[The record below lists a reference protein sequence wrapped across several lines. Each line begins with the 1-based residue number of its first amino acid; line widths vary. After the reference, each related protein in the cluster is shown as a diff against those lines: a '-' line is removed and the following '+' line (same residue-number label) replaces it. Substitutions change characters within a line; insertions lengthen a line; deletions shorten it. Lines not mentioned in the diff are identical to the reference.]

1 MLSQKKGV
9 YFIEEQIKKEQHCE
23 NMILFNMISLRQ
35 TEIGAKMQKK
45 INITKILYFYIIT
58 FLGILI
64 IFCAVNLNPNNDMWW
79 MISTGR
85 YIVQNKTIPKINPFT
100 IHNGYGIIVQ
110 QWLTAIFNYE
120 IYIHFGNIG
129 FITTAILMTVLSLF
143 LCYRYISMFTNDI
156 NTKIL
161 LISVVAFVFSSFAT
175 TRPTIFTIPVVLLE
189 LANLEKWNG
198 DKKNI
203 RYLLPLIFLSVLE
216 INIHAALWPL
226 LLILTLPYIAP
237 GYALNFKHFV
247 TELINRKW
255 LIVADV
261 LMFLSGFL
269 SPNGVNAMLY
279 LVKSY
284 KKTSL
289 MNSILELQKPAILGV
304 WGILLIV
311 QIVFLVL
318 YLREYGANSDFSKV
332 FLAAGTIF
340 MSCTAVRNVWMA
352 AIGCLPLLA
361 DMIPNMIRFRK
372 EHIYELWKT
381 FIINAV
387 LLGCIAVILSEIAGQ
402 IENKK
407 IPAKNAAEYLASVAE
422 PDRERVYTSFDNG
435 GMFEWYGFKVY
446 TDARPELFTKEVN
459 KKESIDSEIY
469 NVEYGFVDYRDFID
483 KYDFTYIVVNDDT
496 PFTYYL
502 ENDTKWTDVY
512 KSGGICIYA
521 KFL

>member
-1 MLSQKKGV
+1 
-9 YFIEEQIKKEQHCE
+9 
-23 NMILFNMISLRQ
+23 
-35 TEIGAKMQKK
+35 MQKK
-45 INITKILYFYIIT
+45 IDITKNLYFYIAA
-58 FLGILI
+58 FLGIMI

-85 YIVQNKTIPKINPFT
+85 NIVENREIPKINPFT
-100 IHNGYGIIVQ
+100 IHDGYEIIVQ
-110 QWLTAIFNYE
+110 QWLTAVFNYE
-120 IYIHFGNIG
+120 VYIHFGNIG
-129 FITTAILMTVLSLF
+129 FIVTAIMMSLFSLF
-143 LCYRYISMFTNDI
+143 LCHRYVSLFTSDVNI
-156 NTKIL
+156 KIL
-161 LISVVAFVFSSFAT
+161 LISVAAFVFSTFAA

-189 LANLEKWNG
+189 LTNLEKWNG
-198 DKKNI
+198 DKKKI
-203 RYLLPLIFLSVLE
+203 RYLLPLIFLSVFE

-226 LLILTLPYIAP
+226 LLILTLPYIVP
-237 GYALNFKHFV
+237 GYVLNFKYFIAD
-247 TELINRKW
+247 LMNKKW
-255 LIVADV
+255 LIIANIF
-261 LMFLSGFL
+261 MFLCGFL
-269 SPNGVNAMLY
+269 NPNGANAILY

-284 KKTSL
+284 KKTAL
-289 MNSILELQKPAILGV
+289 MNSILELQKPTILGI

-352 AIGCLPLLA
+352 TIGCLPLLA
-361 DMIPNMIRFRK
+361 VMLQKMIRFRK

-381 FIINAV
+381 IIINVV
-387 LLGCIAVILSEIAGQ
+387 LLGCISVILPEIAGQ

-512 KSGGICIYA
+512 KSGGICIYT

>member
-1 MLSQKKGV
+1 
-9 YFIEEQIKKEQHCE
+9 
-23 NMILFNMISLRQ
+23 
-35 TEIGAKMQKK
+35 MQKK
-45 INITKILYFYIIT
+45 IDITKNLYFYIAA
-58 FLGILI
+58 FLGIMI

-85 YIVQNKTIPKINPFT
+85 YIVENRKIPTINPFT
-100 IHNGYGIIVQ
+100 IHDGYKIIVQ
-110 QWLTAIFNYE
+110 QWLTAVFNYE
-120 IYIHFGNIG
+120 VYIHFGNIG
-129 FITTAILMTVLSLF
+129 FIVTAILMSLFSLF
-143 LCYRYISMFTNDI
+143 LCHRYVSLFTSDVNI
-156 NTKIL
+156 KIL
-161 LISVVAFVFSSFAT
+161 LFSVAAFAFSTFAA

-189 LANLEKWNG
+189 LTNLEKWNG
-198 DKKNI
+198 AKKKI
-203 RYLLPLIFLSVLE
+203 RYLLPLIFLSVFE

-255 LIVADV
+255 LIVADI

-269 SPNGVNAMLY
+269 NPNGVNAMLY

-284 KKTSL
+284 KKTAL

-304 WGILLIV
+304 WGILLII

-318 YLREYGANSDFSKV
+318 YLREYGVNSDFSKV

-340 MSCTAVRNVWMA
+340 MSCTALHNVWMA
-352 AIGCLPLLA
+352 TISCLPLFASML
-361 DMIPNMIRFRK
+361 PGMIRFRK

-381 FIINAV
+381 IIINVV
-387 LLGCIAVILSEIAGQ
+387 LLGCIAVILPEVAGQ
-402 IENKK
+402 IKNKE
-407 IPAKNAAEYLASVAE
+407 IPAKDAAEYLASVTD
-422 PDRERVYTSFDNG
+422 PDNERVYTSFDNG

-446 TDARPELFTKEVN
+446 TDARPELFTEEIN
-459 KKESIDSEIY
+459 KKENIDSEIY
-469 NVEYGFVDYRDFID
+469 NVEYGVVNYRDFID

-496 PFTYYL
+496 PFAYYL

-512 KSGGICIYA
+512 ISGGIRIYT
-521 KFL
+521 KFS

>member
-1 MLSQKKGV
+1 
-9 YFIEEQIKKEQHCE
+9 
-23 NMILFNMISLRQ
+23 
-35 TEIGAKMQKK
+35 MQKK
-45 INITKILYFYIIT
+45 INITKTLYFYIIA

-85 YIVQNKTIPKINPFT
+85 YIVKNREIPKINPFT
-100 IHNGYGIIVQ
+100 IHNGYEIIVQ

-143 LCYRYISMFTNDI
+143 LCYRYISIFTNDI
-156 NTKIL
+156 NTKML
-161 LISVVAFVFSSFAT
+161 LISVAVFIFAAFAA

-189 LANLEKWNG
+189 LTNLEKWNG
-198 DKKNI
+198 DKKKI
-203 RYLLPLIFLSVLE
+203 RYLLPLIFLSVFE

-226 LLILTLPYIAP
+226 LLILTLPYIVP
-237 GYALNFKHFV
+237 GYALNFKYFV
-247 TELINRKW
+247 AELLNRKW
-255 LIVADV
+255 LIVVDIF
-261 LMFLSGFL
+261 MFLCGFL
-269 SPNGVNAMLY
+269 NPNGVNAMLY

-284 KKTSL
+284 KKTAL
-289 MNSILELQKPAILGV
+289 MNSILELQKPTILGV
-304 WGILLIV
+304 GGILLIV

-340 MSCTAVRNVWMA
+340 MSCTAVRNAWMA
-352 AIGCLPLLA
+352 GIGCLPLFASML
-361 DMIPNMIRFRK
+361 PKMIRFRK
-372 EHIYELWKT
+372 EHIYELWKAI
-381 FIINAV
+381 IINAV
-387 LLGCIAVILSEIAGQ
+387 LLGCIAVILPEIAGL
-402 IENKK
+402 IKNKE
-407 IPAKNAAEYLASVAE
+407 IPAKDAAEYLASVTD
-422 PDRERVYTSFDNG
+422 PDNERVYTSFDNG

-446 TDARPELFTKEVN
+446 TDARPELFTEEIN

-469 NVEYGFVDYRDFID
+469 NVEYGVVNYRDFID

-496 PFTYYL
+496 PFAYYL

-512 KSGGICIYA
+512 ISGGIRIYT

>member
-1 MLSQKKGV
+1 
-9 YFIEEQIKKEQHCE
+9 
-23 NMILFNMISLRQ
+23 
-35 TEIGAKMQKK
+35 MQKK
-45 INITKILYFYIIT
+45 INIAKILYFYIIT

-85 YIVQNKTIPKINPFT
+85 YIVENREIPKINPFT
-100 IHNGYGIIVQ
+100 IHNGYRIIVQ

-120 IYIHFGNIG
+120 IYIHFGNSG

-143 LCYRYISMFTNDI
+143 LCYRYISIFTNDI
-156 NTKIL
+156 NTKML
-161 LISVVAFVFSSFAT
+161 LISVAAFVFAAFAA

-189 LANLEKWNG
+189 LTNLEKWNR
-198 DKKNI
+198 DKNKI
-203 RYLLPLIFLSVLE
+203 RYLIPLIFLSILE

-226 LLILTLPYIAP
+226 LLILTLPYIVP
-237 GYALNFKHFV
+237 GYALNFKYFV
-247 TELINRKW
+247 TELMNRKC
-255 LIVADV
+255 LIVVDIF
-261 LMFLSGFL
+261 MFLCGFL
-269 SPNGVNAMLY
+269 NPNGVNSMLY

-284 KKTSL
+284 KKTAL
-289 MNSILELQKPAILGV
+289 MNSILELQKPTILGI
-304 WGILLIV
+304 WGILLIA

-387 LLGCIAVILSEIAGQ
+387 LLVCIAVILPEIAGQ

-422 PDRERVYTSFDNG
+422 PNRERVYTSFDNG

-446 TDARPELFTKEVN
+446 TDARPELFTEEIN

-469 NVEYGFVDYRDFID
+469 NVEYGVVNYRDFID

-496 PFTYYL
+496 PFVYYL

-512 KSGGICIYA
+512 ISDGIRIYT
-521 KFL
+521 KFP

>member
-1 MLSQKKGV
+1 
-9 YFIEEQIKKEQHCE
+9 
-23 NMILFNMISLRQ
+23 
-35 TEIGAKMQKK
+35 MQKK
-45 INITKILYFYIIT
+45 IDITKNLYFYIAA
-58 FLGILI
+58 FLGIMI

-85 YIVQNKTIPKINPFT
+85 YIVENREIPKINPFT
-100 IHNGYGIIVQ
+100 IHNGYEIIVQ

-161 LISVVAFVFSSFAT
+161 LISVVVFVFSSFAA
-175 TRPTIFTIPVVLLE
+175 TRPTIFTIPLILFE
-189 LANLEKWNG
+189 LINLEKWNG
-198 DKKNI
+198 DKKKI

-237 GYALNFKHFV
+237 GCALSFKYFV
-247 TELINRKW
+247 TELVNRKR
-255 LIVADV
+255 LIIADIF
-261 LMFLSGFL
+261 MFLCGFL
-269 SPNGVNAMLY
+269 NPNGVNAMLY

-284 KKTSL
+284 KKTAL
-289 MNSILELQKPAILGV
+289 MNSILELQKPAILGI

-318 YLREYGANSDFSKV
+318 YLREYGTNSDFSKV

-352 AIGCLPLLA
+352 AIGCLPLFASML
-361 DMIPNMIRFRK
+361 PKMIRFRK

-387 LLGCIAVILSEIAGQ
+387 LLGCIAVILPEIAGQ

-435 GMFEWYGFKVY
+435 GMFEWYGFEVY
-446 TDARPELFTKEVN
+446 TDARPELFTKEVGDN
-459 KKESIDSEIY
+459 IMWKRGKTVTELERDKIAEIA
-469 NVEYGFVDYRDFID
+469 D
-483 KYDFTYIVVNDDT
+483 KYEVPKRDVTSMFQSGLDFDKINNNLAED
-496 PFTYYL
+496 
-502 ENDTKWTDVY
+502 
-512 KSGGICIYA
+512 
-521 KFL
+521 

>member
-1 MLSQKKGV
+1 
-9 YFIEEQIKKEQHCE
+9 
-23 NMILFNMISLRQ
+23 
-35 TEIGAKMQKK
+35 MQKK
-45 INITKILYFYIIT
+45 INIAKILYFYIIT

-85 YIVQNKTIPKINPFT
+85 YIVENREIPKINPFT

-156 NTKIL
+156 NTKML
-161 LISVVAFVFSSFAT
+161 LISVAAFVFAAFAA

-189 LANLEKWNG
+189 LTNLEKWNR
-198 DKKNI
+198 DKNKI
-203 RYLLPLIFLSVLE
+203 RYLIPLIFLSILE

-226 LLILTLPYIAP
+226 LLILTLPYIVP
-237 GYALNFKHFV
+237 GYALNFKYFV
-247 TELINRKW
+247 TELMNRKC
-255 LIVADV
+255 LIVVDIF
-261 LMFLSGFL
+261 MFLCGFL
-269 SPNGVNAMLY
+269 NPNGVNSMLY

-284 KKTSL
+284 KKTAL
-289 MNSILELQKPAILGV
+289 MNSILELQKPTILGI
-304 WGILLIV
+304 WGILLIA

-372 EHIYELWKT
+372 EHIYGLWKT

-387 LLGCIAVILSEIAGQ
+387 LLGCIAVILPEIAGQ

-407 IPAKNAAEYLASVAE
+407 IPTKNAAEYLASVAE

-446 TDARPELFTKEVN
+446 TDARPELFTEEIN

-469 NVEYGFVDYRDFID
+469 NVEYGVVNYRDFID

-496 PFTYYL
+496 PFVYYL

-512 KSGGICIYA
+512 ISDGIRIYT
-521 KFL
+521 KFP

>member
-1 MLSQKKGV
+1 
-9 YFIEEQIKKEQHCE
+9 
-23 NMILFNMISLRQ
+23 
-35 TEIGAKMQKK
+35 MQKK
-45 INITKILYFYIIT
+45 IDITKNLYFYIAA
-58 FLGILI
+58 FLGIMI

-85 YIVQNKTIPKINPFT
+85 YIVENRKIPTINPFT
-100 IHNGYGIIVQ
+100 IHDGYKIIVQ
-110 QWLTAIFNYE
+110 QWLTAVFNYE
-120 IYIHFGNIG
+120 VYIHFGNIG
-129 FITTAILMTVLSLF
+129 FIVTAILMSLFSLF
-143 LCYRYISMFTNDI
+143 LCHRYVSLFTSDVNI
-156 NTKIL
+156 KIL
-161 LISVVAFVFSSFAT
+161 LFSVAAFAFSTFAA

-189 LANLEKWNG
+189 LTNLEKWNG
-198 DKKNI
+198 DKKKI
-203 RYLLPLIFLSVLE
+203 RYLLPLIFLSVFE

-255 LIVADV
+255 LIVADI

-269 SPNGVNAMLY
+269 NPNGVNAMLY

-284 KKTSL
+284 KKTAL

-304 WGILLIV
+304 WGILLII

-318 YLREYGANSDFSKV
+318 YLREYGVNSDFSKV

-352 AIGCLPLLA
+352 AIGCLPLFASML
-361 DMIPNMIRFRK
+361 PGMIRFRK

-381 FIINAV
+381 IIINVV
-387 LLGCIAVILSEIAGQ
+387 LLGCIAVILPEVAGQ
-402 IENKK
+402 IKNKE
-407 IPAKNAAEYLASVAE
+407 IPAKDAAEYLASVTD
-422 PDRERVYTSFDNG
+422 PDNERVYTSFDNG

-446 TDARPELFTKEVN
+446 TDARPELFTEEIN

-469 NVEYGFVDYRDFID
+469 NVEYGVVNYRDFID

-496 PFTYYL
+496 PFAYYL

-512 KSGGICIYA
+512 ISGGIRIYT
-521 KFL
+521 KFS

>member
-1 MLSQKKGV
+1 
-9 YFIEEQIKKEQHCE
+9 
-23 NMILFNMISLRQ
+23 
-35 TEIGAKMQKK
+35 MQKK
-45 INITKILYFYIIT
+45 IDITKNLYFYIAA
-58 FLGILI
+58 FLGIMI

-85 YIVQNKTIPKINPFT
+85 YIVENRKIPTINPFT
-100 IHNGYGIIVQ
+100 IHDGYKIIVQ
-110 QWLTAIFNYE
+110 QWLTAVFNYE
-120 IYIHFGNIG
+120 VYIHFGNIG
-129 FITTAILMTVLSLF
+129 FIVTAILMSLFSLF
-143 LCYRYISMFTNDI
+143 LCHRYVSLFTSDVNI
-156 NTKIL
+156 KIL
-161 LISVVAFVFSSFAT
+161 LFSVAAFAFSTFAA

-189 LANLEKWNG
+189 LTNLEKWNG
-198 DKKNI
+198 DKKKI
-203 RYLLPLIFLSVLE
+203 RYLLPLIFLSVFE

-255 LIVADV
+255 LIVADI

-269 SPNGVNAMLY
+269 NPNGVNAMLY
-279 LVKSY
+279 LVNSY
-284 KKTSL
+284 KKTAL

-304 WGILLIV
+304 WGILLII

-318 YLREYGANSDFSKV
+318 YLREYGVNSDFSKV

-352 AIGCLPLLA
+352 AIGCLPLFASML
-361 DMIPNMIRFRK
+361 PGMIRFRK

-381 FIINAV
+381 IIINVV
-387 LLGCIAVILSEIAGQ
+387 LLGCIAVILPEVAGQ
-402 IENKK
+402 IKNKE
-407 IPAKNAAEYLASVAE
+407 IPAKDAAEYLASVTD
-422 PDRERVYTSFDNG
+422 PDNERVYTSFDNG

-446 TDARPELFTKEVN
+446 TDARPELFTEEIN

-469 NVEYGFVDYRDFID
+469 NVEYGVVNYRDFID

-496 PFTYYL
+496 PFAYYL

-512 KSGGICIYA
+512 ISGGIRIYT
-521 KFL
+521 KFP

>member
-1 MLSQKKGV
+1 
-9 YFIEEQIKKEQHCE
+9 
-23 NMILFNMISLRQ
+23 
-35 TEIGAKMQKK
+35 MQKK
-45 INITKILYFYIIT
+45 INITKILYFYIII

-79 MISTGR
+79 MISTGK

-100 IHNGYGIIVQ
+100 IHNSYGIIVQ

-143 LCYRYISMFTNDI
+143 LCYRYISIFTNDI
-156 NTKIL
+156 NTKML
-161 LISVVAFVFSSFAT
+161 LISVAAFVFAAFAA
-175 TRPTIFTIPVVLLE
+175 TRPTIFTISVVLLE
-189 LANLEKWNG
+189 LANLEKWNR
-198 DKKNI
+198 DKNKI
-203 RYLLPLIFLSVLE
+203 RYLIPLIFLSILE

-226 LLILTLPYIAP
+226 LLILTLPYIVP
-237 GYALNFKHFV
+237 GYVLNFKYFIAD
-247 TELINRKW
+247 LMNKKW
-255 LIVADV
+255 LIIANIF
-261 LMFLSGFL
+261 MFLCGFL
-269 SPNGVNAMLY
+269 NPNGANAILY

-284 KKTSL
+284 KKTAL
-289 MNSILELQKPAILGV
+289 MNSILELQKPTILGI

-352 AIGCLPLLA
+352 TIGCLPLLA
-361 DMIPNMIRFRK
+361 VMLQKMIRFRK

-387 LLGCIAVILSEIAGQ
+387 LLGYIAVILPEIAGL
-402 IENKK
+402 IKNKE
-407 IPAKNAAEYLASVAE
+407 IPVKDAAEYLASVTD
-422 PDRERVYTSFDNG
+422 PDNERVYTSFDNG

-446 TDARPELFTKEVN
+446 TDARPELFTEEIN

-469 NVEYGFVDYRDFID
+469 NVEYGVINYRDFID

-496 PFTYYL
+496 PFAYYL

>member
-1 MLSQKKGV
+1 
-9 YFIEEQIKKEQHCE
+9 
-23 NMILFNMISLRQ
+23 
-35 TEIGAKMQKK
+35 MQKK
-45 INITKILYFYIIT
+45 IDITKNLYFYIAA
-58 FLGILI
+58 FLGIMI

-85 YIVQNKTIPKINPFT
+85 YIVENRKIPTINPFT
-100 IHNGYGIIVQ
+100 IHDGYKIIVQ
-110 QWLTAIFNYE
+110 QWLTAVFNYE
-120 IYIHFGNIG
+120 VYIHFGNIG
-129 FITTAILMTVLSLF
+129 FIVTAILMSLFSLF
-143 LCYRYISMFTNDI
+143 LCHRYVSLFTSDVNI
-156 NTKIL
+156 KIL
-161 LISVVAFVFSSFAT
+161 LFSVAAFAFSTFAA

-189 LANLEKWNG
+189 LTNLEKWNG
-198 DKKNI
+198 AKKKI
-203 RYLLPLIFLSVLE
+203 RYLLPLIFLSVFE

-255 LIVADV
+255 LIVADI

-269 SPNGVNAMLY
+269 NPNGVNAMLY

-284 KKTSL
+284 KKTAL

-304 WGILLIV
+304 WGILLII

-318 YLREYGANSDFSKV
+318 YLREYGVNSDFSKV

-340 MSCTAVRNVWMA
+340 MSCTALRNVWMA
-352 AIGCLPLLA
+352 AISCLPLFASML
-361 DMIPNMIRFRK
+361 PGMIRFRK

-381 FIINAV
+381 IIINVV
-387 LLGCIAVILSEIAGQ
+387 LLGCIAVILPEVAGQ
-402 IENKK
+402 IKNKE
-407 IPAKNAAEYLASVAE
+407 IPAKDAAEYLASVTD
-422 PDRERVYTSFDNG
+422 PDNERVYTSFDNG

-446 TDARPELFTKEVN
+446 TDARPELFTEEIN
-459 KKESIDSEIY
+459 KKENIDSEIY
-469 NVEYGFVDYRDFID
+469 NVEYGVVNYRDFID

-496 PFTYYL
+496 PFAYYL

-512 KSGGICIYA
+512 ISGGIRIYT
-521 KFL
+521 KFP

>member
-1 MLSQKKGV
+1 
-9 YFIEEQIKKEQHCE
+9 
-23 NMILFNMISLRQ
+23 
-35 TEIGAKMQKK
+35 MQKK
-45 INITKILYFYIIT
+45 IDITKNLYFYIAA
-58 FLGILI
+58 FLGIMI

-85 YIVQNKTIPKINPFT
+85 YIVENREIPKINPFT
-100 IHNGYGIIVQ
+100 IHNGYEIIVQ

-161 LISVVAFVFSSFAT
+161 LISVVVFVFSSFAA
-175 TRPTIFTIPVVLLE
+175 TRPTIFTIPLILFE
-189 LANLEKWNG
+189 LINLEKWNG
-198 DKKNI
+198 DKKKI

-226 LLILTLPYIAP
+226 LLLFMLPYIAP
-237 GYALNFKHFV
+237 GCALSFKYFV
-247 TELINRKW
+247 TELVNRKR
-255 LIVADV
+255 LIIADIF
-261 LMFLSGFL
+261 MFLCGFL
-269 SPNGVNAMLY
+269 NPNGVNAMLY

-284 KKTSL
+284 KKTAL
-289 MNSILELQKPAILGV
+289 MNSILELQKPAILGI

-318 YLREYGANSDFSKV
+318 YLREYGTNSDFSKV

-352 AIGCLPLLA
+352 AIGCLPLFASML
-361 DMIPNMIRFRK
+361 PKMIRFRK

-387 LLGCIAVILSEIAGQ
+387 LLGCIAVILPEIAGQ

-435 GMFEWYGFKVY
+435 GMFEWYGFEVY

-496 PFTYYL
+496 PFAYYL